1 MHRLLIVDDEEI
13 EREGMAQF
21 IPWDTYGM
29 KVVGTARNGA
39 EGLEKIAKYKPD
51 LAIVDIKMPVMN
63 GIEMIR
69 KAKEQYPDMTFVV
82 LSGYG
87 DYEFTSQAMELGV
100 RHYILKPC
108 DEAKMIPV
116 LNKAIAEMEE
126 TRAQNA
132 RSEKVEAEAR
142 LLKPYAWEQLF
153 RDLLQGRALPQ
164 GSSTRQLLEELGGE
178 ERSILLLDFRL
189 KCGFDSLERYVV
201 GNMLGDLLPDSTLL
215 MTTGIDRDVLVLADA
230 AAEPSLESAV
240 QVLKKEFKRFETVNM
255 LSAASRT
262 GTLDEL
268 STLFQQVRELLQL
281 NPDENETALL
291 RPGQNAALPETVN
304 EIFDIRAL
312 RQAGSYEELLRELS
326 LAFARME
333 AKSYRPRQRTQLCE
347 LAWKLLFEGKTPPE
361 ESLAAWAD
369 ALTAAWSLPQP
380 DARSREIFLAIYEN
394 LSDPDFS
401 LQTIAQ
407 QRLFMSEDHLRRI
420 FSQMTGER
428 FSAYLERARITQA
441 QRLLEYHPEMKISR
455 LAALVGYPLDGQYAK
470 ESRLCKPCA
479 EKPPIR
485 ANVQTVCR
493 KCAAAFLHKER
504 TPNLAI

>member
-1 MHRLLIVDDEEI
+1 MYTLLIVDDEEI

-21 IPWDTYGM
+21 IPWDSYEM
-29 KVVGTARNGA
+29 KVVSTARNGA
-39 EGLEKIAKYKPD
+39 EGLEKIAKYRPD

-69 KAKEQYPDMTFVV
+69 QAKERYPDMTFVV

-108 DEAKMIPV
+108 DESKMIPV
-116 LNKAIAEMEE
+116 LNKAFAELEE
-126 TRAQNA
+126 TRERNA
-132 RSEKVEAEAR
+132 HSEKMETEAR
-142 LLKPYAWEQLF
+142 LLKPYAREQLF
-153 RDLLQGRALPQ
+153 RDLLLGKAQA
-164 GSSTRQLLEELGGE
+164 SSGARQLLSGLGGE
-178 ERSILLLDFRL
+178 QRTVLLLDFRL

-201 GNMLGDLLPDSTLL
+201 GNMLGDLLPDGTLL
-215 MTTGIDRDVLVLADA
+215 MTTGINRDVLVLTDA
-230 AAEPSLESAV
+230 MAEPSVETAV
-240 QVLKKEFKRFETVNM
+240 HVLKKEFKRFETLPM
-255 LSAASRT
+255 LSSASRT
-262 GTLDEL
+262 GTLAEL
-268 STLFQQVRELLQL
+268 SVLFQQVQELLQL

-291 RPGQNAALPETVN
+291 RPSQNAALPETVN

-312 RQAGSYEELLRELS
+312 RQAGSYEELLRELA

-333 AKSYRPRQRTQLCE
+333 AKNYRPRQRQQLCE
-347 LAWKLLFEGKTPPE
+347 LAWKLLFEDKAAPE
-361 ESLAAWAD
+361 DSLPAWAD

-441 QRLLEYHPEMKISR
+441 QRLLEFQPDMKISR
-455 LAALVGYPLDGQYAK
+455 LAELVGYPLDGQYFSK
-470 ESRLCKPCA
+470 
-479 EKPPIR
+479 
-485 ANVQTVCR
+485 VFR
-493 KCAAAFLHKER
+493 KICGV
-504 TPNLAI
+504 TPTEYRSKY

>member
-1 MHRLLIVDDEEI
+1 MEKGRIGLYTLLIVDDEEI

-21 IPWDTYGM
+21 IPWDSYEM
-29 KVVGTARNGA
+29 KVVSTARNGA
-39 EGLEKIAKYKPD
+39 EGLEKIAKYRPD

-69 KAKEQYPDMTFVV
+69 QAREQYPDMTFVV

-108 DEAKMIPV
+108 DESKMIPV
-116 LNKAIAEMEE
+116 LNKAFAELEE
-126 TRAQNA
+126 TRERNA
-132 RSEKVEAEAR
+132 HSEKMETEAR
-142 LLKPYAWEQLF
+142 LLKPYAREQLF
-153 RDLLQGRALPQ
+153 RDLLLGKAQA
-164 GSSTRQLLEELGGE
+164 SSGARQLLSGLGGE
-178 ERSILLLDFRL
+178 QRTVLLLDFRL

-201 GNMLGDLLPDSTLL
+201 GNMLGDLLPDGTLL
-215 MTTGIDRDVLVLADA
+215 MTTGINRDVLVLTDA
-230 AAEPSLESAV
+230 MAEPSVETAV
-240 QVLKKEFKRFETVNM
+240 HVLKKEFKRFETLPM
-255 LSAASRT
+255 LSSASRT
-262 GTLDEL
+262 GTLAEL
-268 STLFQQVRELLQL
+268 SVLFQQVQELLQL

-291 RPGQNAALPETVN
+291 RPSQNAALPETVN

-312 RQAGSYEELLRELS
+312 RQAGSYEELLRELA

-333 AKSYRPRQRTQLCE
+333 AKNYRPRQRQQLCE
-347 LAWKLLFEGKTPPE
+347 LAWKLLFEDKAAPE
-361 ESLAAWAD
+361 DSLPAWAD

-407 QRLFMSEDHLRRI
+407 QRLFMSDHLRRI

-441 QRLLEYHPEMKISR
+441 QRLLEFQPDMKISR
-455 LAALVGYPLDGQYAK
+455 LAELVGYPLDGQYFSK
-470 ESRLCKPCA
+470 VFRKLCGVTPT
-479 EKPPIR
+479 EYR
-485 ANVQTVCR
+485 N
-493 KCAAAFLHKER
+493 KC
-504 TPNLAI
+504 

>member
-1 MHRLLIVDDEEI
+1 MEKGRIGLYTLLIVDDEEI

-116 LNKAIAEMEE
+116 LNKAFAELEE
-126 TRAQNA
+126 TRERNA
-132 RSEKVEAEAR
+132 HSEKMETEAR
-142 LLKPYAWEQLF
+142 LLKPYAREQLF
-153 RDLLQGRALPQ
+153 RDLLLGKAQA
-164 GSSTRQLLEELGGE
+164 SSGARQLLSGLGGE
-178 ERSILLLDFRL
+178 QRTVLLLDFRL

-201 GNMLGDLLPDSTLL
+201 GNMLGDLLPDGTLL
-215 MTTGIDRDVLVLADA
+215 MTTGINRDVLVLTDA
-230 AAEPSLESAV
+230 MAEPSVETAV
-240 QVLKKEFKRFETVNM
+240 QVLQKEFKRFETLPM
-255 LSAASRT
+255 LSSASRT
-262 GTLDEL
+262 GTLAEL
-268 STLFQQVRELLQL
+268 SVLFQQVQELLQL

-291 RPGQNAALPETVN
+291 RPSQNAALPETVN

-312 RQAGSYEELLRELS
+312 RQAGSYEELLRELA

-333 AKSYRPRQRTQLCE
+333 AKNYRPRQRQQLCE
-347 LAWKLLFEGKTPPE
+347 LAWKLLFEDKAAPE
-361 ESLAAWAD
+361 DSLPAWAD
-369 ALTAAWSLPQP
+369 ALTSAWSLPQP

-441 QRLLEYHPEMKISR
+441 QRLLEFQPDMKISR
-455 LAALVGYPLDGQYAK
+455 LAELVGYPLDGQYFSK
-470 ESRLCKPCA
+470 VFRKLCGVTPT
-479 EKPPIR
+479 EYR
-485 ANVQTVCR
+485 N
-493 KCAAAFLHKER
+493 KC
-504 TPNLAI
+504 

>member
-1 MHRLLIVDDEEI
+1 MEKGRIGLYTLLIVDDEEI

-116 LNKAIAEMEE
+116 LNKAFAELEE
-126 TRAQNA
+126 TRERNA
-132 RSEKVEAEAR
+132 HSEKMETEAR
-142 LLKPYAWEQLF
+142 LLKPYAREQLF
-153 RDLLQGRALPQ
+153 RDLLLGKAQA
-164 GSSTRQLLEELGGE
+164 SSGARQLLSGLGGE
-178 ERSILLLDFRL
+178 QRTVLLLDFRL

-201 GNMLGDLLPDSTLL
+201 GNMLGDLLPDGTLL
-215 MTTGIDRDVLVLADA
+215 MTTGINRDVLVLTDA
-230 AAEPSLESAV
+230 MAEPSVETAV
-240 QVLKKEFKRFETVNM
+240 HVLKKEFKRFETLPM
-255 LSAASRT
+255 LSSASRT
-262 GTLDEL
+262 GTLAEL
-268 STLFQQVRELLQL
+268 SVLFQQVQELLQL

-291 RPGQNAALPETVN
+291 RPSQNAALPETVN

-312 RQAGSYEELLRELS
+312 RQAGSYEELLRELA

-333 AKSYRPRQRTQLCE
+333 AKNYRPRQRQQLCE
-347 LAWKLLFEGKTPPE
+347 LAWKLLFEDKAAPE
-361 ESLAAWAD
+361 DSLPAWAD

-428 FSAYLERARITQA
+428 FSTYLERARITQA
-441 QRLLEYHPEMKISR
+441 QRLLEFQPDMKISR
-455 LAALVGYPLDGQYAK
+455 LAELVGYPLDGQYFSK
-470 ESRLCKPCA
+470 
-479 EKPPIR
+479 
-485 ANVQTVCR
+485 VFR
-493 KCAAAFLHKER
+493 KICGV
-504 TPNLAI
+504 TPTEYRSKY

>member
-1 MHRLLIVDDEEI
+1 MEKGRIGLYTLLIVDDEEI

-21 IPWDTYGM
+21 IPWDSYEM
-29 KVVGTARNGA
+29 KVVSTARNGA
-39 EGLEKIAKYKPD
+39 EGLEKIAKYRPD

-69 KAKEQYPDMTFVV
+69 QAREQYPDMTFVV

-108 DEAKMIPV
+108 DESKMIPV
-116 LNKAIAEMEE
+116 LNKAFAELEE
-126 TRAQNA
+126 TRERNA
-132 RSEKVEAEAR
+132 HSEKMETEAR
-142 LLKPYAWEQLF
+142 LLKPYAREQLF
-153 RDLLQGRALPQ
+153 RDLLLGKAQA
-164 GSSTRQLLEELGGE
+164 SSGARQLLSGLGGE
-178 ERSILLLDFRL
+178 QRTVLLLDFRL

-201 GNMLGDLLPDSTLL
+201 GNMLGDLLPDGTLL
-215 MTTGIDRDVLVLADA
+215 MTTGINRDVLVLTDA
-230 AAEPSLESAV
+230 MAEPSVETAV
-240 QVLKKEFKRFETVNM
+240 HVLKKEFKRFETLPM
-255 LSAASRT
+255 LSSASRT
-262 GTLDEL
+262 GTLAEL
-268 STLFQQVRELLQL
+268 SVLFQQVQELLQL

-291 RPGQNAALPETVN
+291 RPSQNAALPETVN

-312 RQAGSYEELLRELS
+312 RQAGSYEELLRELA

-333 AKSYRPRQRTQLCE
+333 AKNYRPRQRQQLCE
-347 LAWKLLFEGKTPPE
+347 LAWKLLFEDKAAPE
-361 ESLAAWAD
+361 DSLPAWAD

-441 QRLLEYHPEMKISR
+441 QRLLEFQPDMKISR
-455 LAALVGYPLDGQYAK
+455 LAELVGYPLDGQYFSK
-470 ESRLCKPCA
+470 VFRKLCGVTPT
-479 EKPPIR
+479 EYR
-485 ANVQTVCR
+485 N
-493 KCAAAFLHKER
+493 KC
-504 TPNLAI
+504 